1 MASFVE
7 IQKNNLPKKS
17 KEIERINKETM
28 RDIYDR
34 LNEEIALRGGYQSIK
49 LFVADKN
56 ALNNSGEKVTVD
68 RFNDAMLT
76 RPYISTN
83 SDLYEN

>member
-28 RDIYDR
+28 CDIYDR